1 MATTRS
7 SRTRL
12 LIAGVMVGLSACSEG
27 SGSPVTPL
35 EGVASVIVD
44 PPYGR
49 IEPGETVQLGA
60 SPRAENGDELPGRTV
75 TWKSLAASIA
85 TVTTSG
91 LVSGVAPGSAVI
103 AASAEGSQG
112 AALITILGPVGSVT
126 ILSSWPATLLPGEGV
141 TWQAEVRD
149 TGANILRRAIVGW
162 SSSDTAVATV
172 DALGHVVGVAPGTA
186 VIAATAEGIA
196 DKTGITVNPLSDLR
210 GAWSM
215 TEAEGCVASGP
226 LELTQNLSHL
236 TGTYQPS
243 GTCRLPSG
251 RSVDRFGPLH
261 WDSLPVNGSTADS
274 QVHFQTAGVLS
285 CDYQGT
291 IEGEP
296 ASRIRGSVQCSID
309 EAGGDQV
316 IVGTFT
322 MTR

>member
-1 MATTRS
+1 MASARS

-12 LIAGVMVGLSACSEG
+12 LIAAVTVSLSACSEG
-27 SGSPVTPL
+27 SGSVVTPL
-35 EGVASVIVD
+35 EGIASVIVD

-60 SPRAENGDELPGRTV
+60 SPRAENGDELSGRTV

-91 LVSGVAPGSAVI
+91 LVRAVAPGSAVI
-103 AASAEGSQG
+103 TASAEGSQG

-126 ILSSWPATLLPGEGV
+126 ILSPSPATLLPGEGV
-141 TWQAEVRD
+141 AWQAEVRD
-149 TGANILRRAIVGW
+149 TGANILRRATVAW

-172 DALGHVVGVAPGTA
+172 DPLGHVVGVTAGTA
-186 VIAATAEGIA
+186 VIAAAAGGIA
-196 DKTGITVNPLSDLR
+196 GKAAVTVNSLSDLR

-226 LELTQNLSHL
+226 ITLTQDLSRL

-243 GTCRLPSG
+243 GTCRLRSG
-251 RSVDRFGPLH
+251 GSADRTGPRQ
-261 WDSLPVNGSTADS
+261 VNGAVAGS
-274 QVHFQTAGVLS
+274 QVHFQTSGRLY

-291 IEGEP
+291 IEDEP
-296 ASRIRGSVQCSID
+296 ASLIRGSMQCSTD
-309 EAGGDQV
+309 DAGGYQV
-316 IVGTFT
+316 VIGTFT